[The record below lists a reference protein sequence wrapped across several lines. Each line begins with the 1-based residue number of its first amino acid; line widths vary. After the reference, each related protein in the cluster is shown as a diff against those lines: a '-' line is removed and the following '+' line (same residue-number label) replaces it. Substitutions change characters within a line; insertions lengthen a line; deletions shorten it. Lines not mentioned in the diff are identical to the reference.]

1 MTPLK
6 KIRIKNGLTLSDV
19 VSLLAGKGEGIDT
32 GNLSRIE
39 RGIQRPSPKLAES
52 LVSVF
57 EGGIN
62 EMHIIYPE
70 RFSER
75 TTSELTIE

>member
-19 VSLLAGKGEGIDT
+19 VVLLAGKGESIDT

-57 EGGIN
+57 DGGIN
-62 EMHIIYPE
+62 EMHVIYPE
-70 RFSER
+70 RYASH
-75 TTSELTIE
+75 SSLAGPSQ

>member
-6 KIRIKNGLTLSDV
+6 KIRIKQGLTLSDV
-19 VSLLAGKGEGIDT
+19 VSLLARNGESIDT

-57 EGGIN
+57 KGGIN

-70 RFSER
+70 RFSGHPA
-75 TTSELTIE
+75 SSLTP

>member
-6 KIRIKNGLTLSDV
+6 NIRIEQGMTLSDV
-19 VSLLAGKGEGIDT
+19 VDLLATRGESIDT

-57 EGGIN
+57 GGAIN
-62 EMHIIYPE
+62 EMHVIYPE
-70 RFSER
+70 RFLN
-75 TTSELTIE
+75 TPDPG

>member
-6 KIRIKNGLTLSDV
+6 NIRIRQGKTLRDV
-19 VSLLAGKGEGIDT
+19 VNLLAAKGESIDT

-52 LVSVF
+52 IVNVF
-57 EGGIN
+57 GGAIN
-62 EMHIIYPE
+62 EMHVIYPE
-70 RFSER
+70 RFPDSPDHG
-75 TTSELTIE
+75 

>member
-6 KIRIKNGLTLSDV
+6 KMRIKKGLTLSGV
-19 VSLLAGKGEGIDT
+19 VSLLAGKGESIDT

-39 RGIQRPSPKLAES
+39 RGIQRPSPRLAES
-52 LVSVF
+52 IVSVF
-57 EGGIN
+57 GGELS

-70 RFSER
+70 RYTGR
-75 TTSELTIE
+75 AQ